1 MFKSNVCATDS
12 QRSQGV
18 LVFKMS
24 RSHQAVYQY
33 SIFIPCHKNTAN
45 HNTRKPLYIGRYY
58 IQPSHH
64 APRSL
69 IVLATV
75 FSMAWYEIVIDLFSC
90 SHREKATLG
99 IFLGIALELGKH
111 CITIIWLI

>member
-1 MFKSNVCATDS
+1 
-12 QRSQGV
+12 
-18 LVFKMS
+18 MS
-24 RSHQAVYQY
+24 RSHQAVHQY

-90 SHREKATLG
+90 AHREKANIPWYSTRIG
-99 IFLGIALELGKH
+99 KALHNYYLVDLARGKLVSRTKH
-111 CITIIWLI
+111 PLNP